1 MPGTRVKGKK
11 KNDWMEQSGIITL
24 CQFSANLRTE
34 RLKHL
39 LISVGKFDFK
49 LIKVKLGSNVVRL
62 TQARPCWEGREIF
75 STRQDFE
82 HGTLLNRWAKMFKH
96 GGMGM

>member
-11 KNDWMEQSGIITL
+11 KLLDGRIITL
-24 CQFSANLRTE
+24 CQFSANLRRE

-62 TQARPCWEGREIF
+62 TQARPCWKEREIY